1 VIFDVLLFVGDFVN
15 VFVWSLLPA
24 PGGQLLDDQ

>member
-1 VIFDVLLFVGDFVN
+1 VIFDVLLFGDFVN